1 MSASSRERLPAM
13 TIARTG
19 PLRTATPATARAI
32 NDRLALDLLLARG
45 PLTAAQ
51 LKALTGLSRPTI
63 SDLLARL
70 QESGLVAMTGQSD
83 AVQRGPHARVYELVA
98 SRAHVAGVD
107 VRTGGVSLVV
117 ADITGAI
124 AASAS
129 VRVTGDDAS
138 AVGATVEALD
148 RAVRRTGD
156 TTPHT
161 VAVGA
166 PGLIDPATGQLRA
179 TPGLP
184 RWHADLVAAL

>member
-1 MSASSRERLPAM
+1 MFTALKESESAFILLFFSSRRRH
-13 TIARTG
+13 TSF
-19 PLRTATPATARAI
+19 
-32 NDRLALDLLLARG
+32 
-45 PLTAAQ
+45 
-51 LKALTGLSRPTI
+51 SRDWSSDVCS
-63 SDLLARL
+63 SDL
-70 QESGLVAMTGQSD
+70 
-83 AVQRGPHARVYELVA
+83 VYELVA

-184 RWHADLVAAL
+184 RWHAV